1 MGLIVVV
8 IASAAILGV
17 AYVTYGR
24 LLARL
29 LQLNPKTPTP
39 AVELR
44 DDIDYEPIASSSLF
58 PQHFSAIAAAGPIVG
73 PILAGLAFGWLPAL
87 IWILVGS
94 IFIGGVHDF
103 TSLVASIRHKARSIA
118 EVVRDHM
125 SPLSYLLFLSFIWI
139 ALVYIIVAFTDITA
153 SSFVG
158 PATAEN
164 GGVGGGAIATSSLLY
179 LILPIAMGLLL
190 RYAKIPLGRLTVVFI
205 VLVGLAIWC
214 GKFIPFDVSTM
225 VSADRNAAV
234 EKTLGTRIAA
244 EAQKKN
250 ATLSETDVDA
260 KVEQKMR
267 EIKAR
272 KIWDVALLVYCLV
285 AGVVPVWMLL
295 QPRGHLGGYFLY
307 FALGAGAL
315 GLLFGPLFGSIE
327 LRYPAFK
334 GWATYDDKGAIT
346 ATLFPILFITVAC
359 GACSGFHSLIASGTT
374 SKQLKTET
382 DAKVVGYG
390 AMLLEGMVAVVSL
403 CCVMMFAVDSPQ
415 LVGKTPNE
423 IYASGVQQFV
433 DVSLGWIP
441 RVTGLGSREAIASF
455 GFAFA
460 LMAFTTFVY
469 DTLDVCTRL
478 GRFIIQELTGLRN
491 WFGRFLGTT
500 LTAGVPLYFL
510 LSHPSDAPK
519 PVWNVFWQLFGASNQ
534 LLAALTLLGITV
546 WLWKTRRAMWVWPVV
561 GLPAVWMYAM
571 STWALTTMTR
581 ADLWQPD
588 GRLTSAWVNPV
599 PYIGI
604 VLLGLA
610 GVMLVEAI
618 RVLLFSTTAPPP
630 AAIKPELASA

>member
-1 MGLIVVV
+1 
-8 IASAAILGV
+8 
-17 AYVTYGR
+17 
-24 LLARL
+24 
-29 LQLNPKTPTP
+29 
-39 AVELR
+39 
-44 DDIDYEPIASSSLF
+44 
-58 PQHFSAIAAAGPIVG
+58 
-73 PILAGLAFGWLPAL
+73 
-87 IWILVGS
+87 
-94 IFIGGVHDF
+94 
-103 TSLVASIRHKARSIA
+103 
-118 EVVRDHM
+118 
-125 SPLSYLLFLSFIWI
+125 
-139 ALVYIIVAFTDITA
+139 VAFTDITA

-164 GGVGGGAIATSSLLY
+164 GDVGGGAIATSSLLY
-179 LILPIAMGLLL
+179 LVLPILMGIIL
-190 RYAKIPLGRLTVVFI
+190 RYAKVPLGRLTVVFI

-214 GKFIPFDVSTM
+214 GKFIPFDVATM
-225 VSADRNAAV
+225 VSADRDAAV
-234 EKTLGTRIAA
+234 EKTLGERISAA
-244 EAQKKN
+244 AAKKN
-250 ATLSETDVDA
+250 ETLTAEEVGV
-260 KVEQKMR
+260 KVETKLR

-272 KIWDVALLVYCLV
+272 KFWDVALLIYCLV

-315 GLLFGPLFGSIE
+315 GLVLGPFFGGLE
-327 LRYPAFK
+327 LKYPAFK
-334 GWATYDDKGAIT
+334 GWGQVNDKGEVV

-403 CCVMMFAVDSPQ
+403 CCVMMFAVDAPQ
-415 LVGKTPNE
+415 LVGKSPNE

-441 RVTGLGSREAIASF
+441 RVTGLGTREGIASF

-478 GRFIIQELTGLRN
+478 GRFIIQELSGLHN
-491 WFGRFLGTT
+491 WFGRMLGTS

-510 LSHPSDAPK
+510 LRHPIDAPK
-519 PVWNVFWQLFGASNQ
+519 PVWAVFWQLFGASNQ

-546 WLWKTRRAMWVWPVV
+546 WLWKTRRATWVWPVV

-571 STWALTTMTR
+571 STWALVNMTR
-581 ADLWQPD
+581 ADLWKEGKLVD
-588 GRLTSAWVNPV
+588 FLANPV

-604 VLLGLA
+604 VLLALA
-610 GVMLVEAI
+610 AVMLIEAI
-618 RVLLFSTTAPPP
+618 RVLLAGSPSSGETVPKAT
-630 AAIKPELASA
+630 LAEA